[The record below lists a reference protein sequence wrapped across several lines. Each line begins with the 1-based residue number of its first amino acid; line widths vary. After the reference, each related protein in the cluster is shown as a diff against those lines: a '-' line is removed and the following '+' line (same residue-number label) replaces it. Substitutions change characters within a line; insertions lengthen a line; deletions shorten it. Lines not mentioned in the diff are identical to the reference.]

1 MERPDLSAGDA
12 VTFRQTLTADDLDI
26 SARLAADTNRVPI
39 EEDVAT
45 GTRFQG
51 RLVHST
57 VLSGPI
63 NATIARLPGLP
74 IILRQKLEFLAPA
87 QPGETVTTH
96 CEIVE
101 ALGERRYRLR
111 PCVSNEA
118 DDEYVAGEVIVL
130 LDDHPETD
138 GRDDP

>member
-87 QPGETVTTH
+87 QPG
-96 CEIVE
+96 CLPSFEIGMKHRQPSRPTGHASSFGGSV
-101 ALGERRYRLR
+101 RRGDPCRGR
-111 PCVSNEA
+111 P
-118 DDEYVAGEVIVL
+118 
-130 LDDHPETD
+130 
-138 GRDDP
+138 